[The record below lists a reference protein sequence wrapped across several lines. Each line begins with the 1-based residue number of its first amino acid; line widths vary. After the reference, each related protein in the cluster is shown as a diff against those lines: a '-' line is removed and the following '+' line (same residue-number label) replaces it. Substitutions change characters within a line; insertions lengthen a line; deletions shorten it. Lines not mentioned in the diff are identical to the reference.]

1 MPPDTA
7 GNLTA
12 DTGRYSAIDALWVTS
27 DAANGPSSRGRSLTV
42 QNPAAALEAAA
53 ADAAAAAAHGPPHR
67 GGPVARAP
75 EPQSAPVA
83 SAIAAS
89 PVCAFRVAIFA
100 PDRAGGEVRVTALA
114 PGASAPPG
122 ATGGML
128 VATTEAESAE
138 LARLFGYTG

>member
-1 MPPDTA
+1 M
-7 GNLTA
+7 
-12 DTGRYSAIDALWVTS
+12 TS
-27 DAANGPSSRGRSLTV
+27 DAANGPASRGRSLTV

-75 EPQSAPVA
+75 EPQPAPVA
-83 SAIAAS
+83 SAPIAAS